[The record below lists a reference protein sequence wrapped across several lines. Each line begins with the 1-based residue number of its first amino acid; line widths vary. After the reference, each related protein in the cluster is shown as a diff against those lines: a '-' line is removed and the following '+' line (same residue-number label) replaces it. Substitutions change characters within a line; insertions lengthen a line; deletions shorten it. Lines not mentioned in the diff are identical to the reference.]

1 MNLRRLSTL
10 ELALGLSLVVHALVL
25 SVRFVDPQS
34 VQRLFQNTPLDV
46 VLVNARSEQRP
57 DQALAI
63 AQANLAGGGE
73 ANRRSTSPLPFD
85 ARQDQG
91 DSAETLSR
99 RKAQQLQQQQTL
111 LLAQLRQQL
120 AVLPKPE
127 TPNPEPAPE
136 DQVREEKRRQLVR
149 LLAELERRIEQD
161 SGRPRKRY
169 IGPTTREEDYAVYY
183 DRLRRSIEDKGTEH
197 FPEVDG
203 KKIYGEL
210 TMMVTVNA
218 DGRLLGTEVVA
229 SSGNLQLDLRAE
241 AIARSAA
248 PFGRFSAAM
257 RSKADQIVV
266 VSRFRFTRDETLETR
281 VGNLADRP

>member
-1 MNLRRLSTL
+1 M
-10 ELALGLSLVVHALVL
+10 
-25 SVRFVDPQS
+25 
-34 VQRLFQNTPLDV
+34 
-46 VLVNARSEQRP
+46 
-57 DQALAI
+57 
-63 AQANLAGGGE
+63 
-73 ANRRSTSPLPFD
+73 
-85 ARQDQG
+85 
-91 DSAETLSR
+91 
-99 RKAQQLQQQQTL
+99 
-111 LLAQLRQQL
+111 
-120 AVLPKPE
+120 
-127 TPNPEPAPE
+127 
-136 DQVREEKRRQLVR
+136 R

-281 VGNLADRP
+281 VGNLADKP